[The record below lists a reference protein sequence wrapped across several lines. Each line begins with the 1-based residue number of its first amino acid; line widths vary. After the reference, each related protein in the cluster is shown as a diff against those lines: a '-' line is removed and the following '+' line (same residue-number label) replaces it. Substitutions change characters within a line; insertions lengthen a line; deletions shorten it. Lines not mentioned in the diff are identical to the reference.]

1 MLVKEDWM
9 KKIIL
14 VITILLLFPSTII
27 GYECSSADR
36 KRLQKLADNITYTV
50 DSYIDNKGNTK
61 FQIIFAGV
69 SKEIAIFNAE
79 TYKYYFYLDMENNG
93 IGEVLINNINDNNK
107 YMFDISGTLRCNT
120 ITLRNI
126 IVNIPKIN
134 DFYGSKVCKD
144 AMEYYLCQKY
154 TSVNIDY
161 NEFEKKVTNYIKNK
175 EKSNDNS
182 IINNVDEENYLKFL
196 KLYQKYYFFT
206 LIVTI
211 NLFILLVFKWFR
223 KNKKERL

>member
-1 MLVKEDWM
+1 M

-36 KRLQKLADNITYTV
+36 ERLQKLADNITYTV
-50 DSYIDNKGNTK
+50 DSYIDNKGNIK

-69 SKEIAIFNAE
+69 SKEISIFNAE
-79 TYKYYFYLDMENNG
+79 TYKYYFYLDMENKG
-93 IGEVLINNINDNNK
+93 IGEVLINNLSDNNK
-107 YMFDISGTLRCNT
+107 YMFDISGALRCNKNT
-120 ITLRNI
+120 IRNI
-126 IVNIPKIN
+126 IVNIPKVN
-134 DFYGSKVCKD
+134 DFYESKLCKD
-144 AMEYYLCQKY
+144 ATEYYLCQKY
-154 TSVNIDY
+154 ANVNMDY
-161 NEFEKKVTNYIKNK
+161 NEFESKVTNYIKSK
-175 EKSNDNS
+175 ERSNDNS
-182 IINNVDEENYLKFL
+182 IINNVDEENCLKFL

-211 NLFILLVFKWFR
+211 NLFILLVFKWLR